1 MLHVHYFTFNPV
13 QENTYI
19 LCDDTKE
26 CVIIDPGCYGS
37 DEQHELKAFIETNGL
52 KPVHL
57 LLTHAHVDHVPGLG
71 FAASTY
77 NLVPQL
83 HELELPVLRA
93 VPSYSDRFGMSIT
106 DIPEEVSF
114 LEEGDTVAFGNTE
127 LKVLFAPGH
136 SPGSICYYSAAD
148 KVVVGG
154 DVLFRGSIGRTDLPG
169 GDFNVL
175 MRSIA
180 QQLFVL
186 PDEVTVYAGHGDETT
201 IGREKKFNPF
211 LDYILKAG

>member
-1 MLHVHYFTFNPV
+1 MLYVHYFTFNPV
-13 QENTYI
+13 QENTYV
-19 LCDDTKE
+19 LYDDTKE

-37 DEQHELKAFIETNGL
+37 TEQHELKSFIEEKGL
-52 KPVHL
+52 KPVQL

-71 FAASTY
+71 FVASTY

-93 VPSYSDRFGMSIT
+93 VPSYADRFGMTIN
-106 DIPEEVSF
+106 DIPTEVSF
-114 LEEGDTVAFGNTE
+114 LKEGDEIAFGNTV
-127 LKVLFAPGH
+127 LKILFAPGH
-136 SPGSICYYSAAD
+136 SPGSICFYSVTN
-148 KVVVGG
+148 KLVVGG

-180 QQLFVL
+180 LQLFVL
-186 PDEVTVYAGHGDETT
+186 PDDVIVYPGHGDETS
-201 IGREKKFNPF
+201 IGREKRFNPF
-211 LDYILKAG
+211 LNHILEAS